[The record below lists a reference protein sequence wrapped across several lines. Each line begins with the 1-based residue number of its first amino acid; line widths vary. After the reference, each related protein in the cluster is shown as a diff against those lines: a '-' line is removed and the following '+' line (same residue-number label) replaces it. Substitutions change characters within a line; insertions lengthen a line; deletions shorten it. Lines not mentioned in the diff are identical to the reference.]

1 MTTDLEIFQY
11 MDANPEIKDDMIRKV
26 KQEGKSL
33 QTAFMEVCGE
43 MNQFDVWETKTVEM
57 DKTWNAIEQLNDL
70 DKMTVLKTIKQGI
83 SHKEAYKM
91 YKNSFKFE
99 GKESFPVKVR
109 NGKETI
115 PYWVIETVTQLK
127 KELKGN
133 GVMPN
138 EF

>member
-11 MDANPEIKDDMIRKV
+11 MDAKPEIKADMIRKV

-33 QTAFMEVCGE
+33 QKAFMEVCGE
-43 MNQFDVWETKTVEM
+43 MNQFDVWETNTVEM
-57 DKTWNAIEQLNDL
+57 DKTWNSIKQLNDL

-83 SHKEAYKM
+83 SHKEAYNM
-91 YKNSFKFE
+91 YKGSLKFE
-99 GKESFPVKVR
+99 GKDSFPVKVR
-109 NGKETI
+109 NGTVTI
-115 PYWVIETVTQLK
+115 PDWVIETTTLLK
-127 KELKGN
+127 KELKKT